1 MKKLLL
7 GAFLFLTACSH
18 RDVEPDNQPNPNLRT
33 LSTAEQTVS
42 ATNND
47 FAFSLFKRVQSG
59 HSKNIFISPLSVGL
73 ALGMTLNGAEGATKT
88 GILNAIQFD
97 GLVPADVNQ
106 AYHDLTGLLIS
117 MDRTVEMRLANSV
130 WYKNIYTVKSEF
142 SSIVKDFY
150 DGKAEGLDF
159 TSPSAKD
166 VINGWVEDKTN
177 HRIKN
182 LIESISSDDVMFL
195 INAIYFKGDWTNQF
209 DKFMTKK
216 DEFIRE
222 DGSTEQVDMMYSKG
236 VKLSFFANNQL
247 SLLDIPYGNGQFNMT
262 ILLPNNTKTVASI
275 LQNLGSDS
283 ITYWLDRAEPR
294 TPILEMPKFKMEWKN
309 LLNEPLSDMG
319 MSIAFSDNASFPYL
333 FENPL
338 SLKVSKVIHQ
348 SFIEV
353 DEVGSEAAAATV
365 VGIAT
370 TSIGLPVLDH
380 IKINRPFI
388 FMIREKHS
396 GVILFI
402 GQLHSPGN

>member
-18 RDVEPDNQPNPNLRT
+18 RDVEPDNLPNLRA
-33 LSTAEQTVS
+33 LSNGEQTVS
-42 ATNND
+42 TTNND
-47 FAFSLFKRVQSG
+47 FAFSLFKKVQTG
-59 HSKNIFISPLSVGL
+59 QRENIFISPLSIGL
-73 ALGMTLNGAEGATKT
+73 ALGMTLNGAEGATKA
-88 GILNAIQFD
+88 GILSAIHFD
-97 GLVPADVNQ
+97 GLEPAQVNQ
-106 AYHDLTGLLIS
+106 AYHDLTGLLTS
-117 MDRTVEMRLANSV
+117 MDRTIEMRLANSV
-130 WYKNIYTVKSEF
+130 WYKNVYTVKSEF
-142 SSIVKDFY
+142 TSIVKDFY

-159 TSPSAKD
+159 TDASAKD
-166 VINGWVEDKTN
+166 VINAWVEDKTN

-182 LIESISSDDVMFL
+182 LIESISNDDVMFL
-195 INAIYFKGDWTNQF
+195 INAIYFKGEWTNQF
-209 DKFMTKK
+209 DKSLTKK
-216 DEFIRE
+216 DDFITE

-236 VKLSFFANNQL
+236 VKLSFFMNNQL

-262 ILLPNNTKTVASI
+262 ILLPNRTETVASI
-275 LQNLGSDS
+275 LQSTGSDS
-283 ITYWLDRAEPR
+283 ITYWLDNAEPR
-294 TPILEMPKFKMEWKN
+294 TPILEMPKFKMEWKS
-309 LLNEPLSDMG
+309 LLNERLSDMG
-319 MSIAFSDNASFPYL
+319 MGIAFSDSASFPYL

-338 SLKVSKVIHQ
+338 SLKISRVIHQ

-353 DEVGSEAAAATV
+353 EEEGSEAAAATV

-370 TSIGLPVLDH
+370 STVGLPVLDH